1 MTLKKAFIYTI
12 IGSIFL
18 FLFSYIATAQSKKL
32 TLKEALALTMANNRE
47 VKISSL
53 DIDRSQQQIDIAK
66 SQSLPSVGIN
76 GQVAHYFNAP
86 AFFGFGTSNTGN
98 EKINYGRFGGKD
110 QVAATLYVNQPL
122 YNAGITRSTICQV
135 ASETK
140 RFVAYR

>member
-12 IGSIFL
+12 VGSIFL

-47 VKISSL
+47 VKISSM

-86 AFFGFGTSNTGN
+86 AFFGFGTSSTGN

-122 YNAGITRSTICQV
+122 YNAGIKPGVQYARLLQ
-135 ASETK
+135 
-140 RFVAYR
+140 